1 MKAQAIVR
9 LSFPSEKISKIVIQA
24 LKPETKTTPTQR
36 SKVRIGGKGRR
47 LTLSFEAKDTTALRA
62 SVNSYLRWIV
72 LVNDA
77 CSVLESLEN

>member
-1 MKAQAIVR
+1 MKTQAIVH

-24 LKPETKTTPTQR
+24 LKPETKITPTHR
-36 SKVRIGGKGRR
+36 SRVRIEGKGRS
-47 LTLSFEAKDTTALRA
+47 LTLKIEAKDTTALRA

-77 CSVLESLEN
+77 CSVLESL